1 MLAEIHLQ
9 FRELPGEP
17 EDRTELVE
25 VNSETEL
32 HNLAYKMQARENAEN
47 VNFNFVDEGERAL

>member
-32 HNLAYKMQARENAEN
+32 HNLAYKMQAQENAEN
-47 VNFNFVDEGERAL
+47 VNFNFVEEGNEII